1 MEQFEIDPARFDR
14 DAEKELALA
23 EHIHAAQHFT
33 FHQPQPHFDVAK
45 EESRGDL
52 ERLPGRYQ
60 RVETAM
66 TLVHEGSWRTR
77 NLRVALFDQAVAAV
91 VVHAEFVGHGKQP
104 VTQGGRT
111 DIVGFVVGTHHGQQ
125 AIQREALAKFSE

>member
-33 FHQPQPHFDVAK
+33 FDHPQTDLHVAE

-52 ERLPGRYQ
+52 E
-60 RVETAM
+60 
-66 TLVHEGSWRTR
+66 
-77 NLRVALFDQAVAAV
+77 
-91 VVHAEFVGHGKQP
+91 
-104 VTQGGRT
+104 
-111 DIVGFVVGTHHGQQ
+111 
-125 AIQREALAKFSE
+125 